1 MPKHKKLLK
10 VRIPPYS
17 YPRNAWRKLIN
28 KIVAEKAEK
37 AGIKFAKNDKL
48 EVQVKL
54 YMEKA
59 LLKANDVDN
68 RLKDI
73 LDAIQGR
80 AGGSKTIH
88 KLKAVVPND
97 NQIYRASIEK
107 MAPSPQSHGLGH
119 LIIKLYKKEK

>member
-1 MPKHKKLLK
+1 
-10 VRIPPYS
+10 
-17 YPRNAWRKLIN
+17 
-28 KIVAEKAEK
+28 
-37 AGIKFAKNDKL
+37 
-48 EVQVKL
+48 
-54 YMEKA
+54 MEKA

-107 MAPSPQSHGLGH
+107 MAPSPHSRGLGH
-119 LIIKLYKKEK
+119 LIIKLLKKRHIK

>member
-1 MPKHKKLLK
+1 M
-10 VRIPPYS
+10 
-17 YPRNAWRKLIN
+17 
-28 KIVAEKAEK
+28 AEKAEK
-37 AGIKFAKNDKL
+37 TGIKFAKNDKL

-59 LLKANDVDN
+59 LLKASDMDN

-80 AGGSKTIH
+80 AGGSKKVP

-119 LIIKLYKKEK
+119 LIIKLFKKEK